1 MAISQEL
8 LNKITSK
15 LDIVEI
21 VSSSGVTLTKKGA
34 NYVGLCPF
42 HDDKNP
48 SLTVSPDK
56 QIYKCFSCGA
66 GGNSITYIKEKENIP
81 FIDAVKKAA
90 DLAGITVDIESKYS
104 EEQMRYFK
112 IMENAKDFYQLYLNN
127 TEEGLKA
134 LAYLKARDI
143 DESMIERFQIGLASS
158 ESKMLYNEFKKQ
170 FSELD
175 LLNVGLIRKTGDD
188 YYDTFQSR
196 IIFPLK
202 NEDGHIVG
210 FSGRIYNKDDRFA
223 KYLNSSDN
231 AIFNKGNILYNF
243 SDAKTEIK
251 KTNFVYLFEGFMD
264 VIALHKIG
272 INNTAAIMGTSLTD
286 NQIRLIQTVTN
297 NVILSL
303 DGDEAGIHATQKAI
317 FLLHRYKFNTRVILL
332 PDGLDPDDY
341 LKKYGKDKLKQFY
354 ENNSV
359 SAIDYLYNIEKR
371 KLNKDDVES
380 KLAFKNS
387 IFNVLH
393 EYNSIALNEIIL
405 KKLSEEIDV
414 SYESLVA
421 DYNRQPKQ
429 RIITTPNA
437 VTKTVQVDKDEQIKN
452 RFLTAEQKLVE
463 LSVASKR
470 NCMEIISG
478 LDNSFVDKDNY
489 HLFLHLREYYNQYE
503 EFDFGLFESNLSAK
517 EKEKLDQAL
526 KPKYDFDANIK
537 DLINDVKAYVIIENE
552 KLANAGSPEEKL
564 GKKIKKKRHITRFG
578 DRGNN

>member
-1 MAISQEL
+1 M
-8 LNKITSK
+8 
-15 LDIVEI
+15 
-21 VSSSGVTLTKKGA
+21 
-34 NYVGLCPF
+34 
-42 HDDKNP
+42 
-48 SLTVSPDK
+48 
-56 QIYKCFSCGA
+56 
-66 GGNSITYIKEKENIP
+66 
-81 FIDAVKKAA
+81 
-90 DLAGITVDIESKYS
+90 
-104 EEQMRYFK
+104 
-112 IMENAKDFYQLYLNN
+112 
-127 TEEGLKA
+127 
-134 LAYLKARDI
+134 
-143 DESMIERFQIGLASS
+143 
-158 ESKMLYNEFKKQ
+158 
-170 FSELD
+170 
-175 LLNVGLIRKTGDD
+175 
-188 YYDTFQSR
+188 
-196 IIFPLK
+196 
-202 NEDGHIVG
+202 
-210 FSGRIYNKDDRFA
+210 
-223 KYLNSSDN
+223 
-231 AIFNKGNILYNF
+231 
-243 SDAKTEIK
+243 
-251 KTNFVYLFEGFMD
+251 
-264 VIALHKIG
+264 
-272 INNTAAIMGTSLTD
+272 
-286 NQIRLIQTVTN
+286 
-297 NVILSL
+297 
-303 DGDEAGIHATQKAI
+303 
-317 FLLHRYKFNTRVILL
+317 
-332 PDGLDPDDY
+332 
-341 LKKYGKDKLKQFY
+341 
-354 ENNSV
+354 
-359 SAIDYLYNIEKR
+359 YNIEKR